1 MRGRSAFSQ
10 GNRAGET
17 ESHKGPGTGGP
28 LTVLAEAPA
37 FVLLAGCGVLLYSLE
52 LGMPAWKACST
63 GILVMGFLAFSGTI
77 APCPRLAGMLIFLTG
92 VFISFS
98 VTAAARLDKPVSDAV
113 VPRLETMGTV
123 ISERAWGSR
132 RALVI
137 KTGEGVFCCKLP
149 ATGLFREG
157 DRVALAGRVR
167 FFEPAPDSGKFEEQ
181 TYWRA
186 RGVLGEVQDPKIQ
199 KRGRYRWS
207 FPTWR
212 DILKERILLN
222 VPRNTRGY
230 ILAAW
235 LGNRDPDL
243 AEEHRKWGTS
253 HILAISGFHVGIV
266 ALCLRKIARRRVLV
280 PSIFMWGY
288 VLLSGGAASALR
300 AALMFQIAF
309 AGDLLGRP
317 VRSLNAVSAAA
328 VVMLFWSPW
337 WFWDLGWRL
346 SVTAA
351 IVLGSFASRRKTKY
365 FRFAIPL
372 VWYVTGAFISRSFGS
387 VPVAGMVMN
396 IFVVPLFGLLLP
408 VLSVLVLPMLL
419 EVPGSGI
426 PAWAME
432 FVLQSFHGCA
442 KAVSLVI
449 PLEAG
454 AGFFPAGV
462 VCALL
467 VFLSLSGS
475 GIKMARSA
483 VAGALAG
490 TFAALYV

>member
-1 MRGRSAFSQ
+1 
-10 GNRAGET
+10 
-17 ESHKGPGTGGP
+17 
-28 LTVLAEAPA
+28 
-37 FVLLAGCGVLLYSLE
+37 
-52 LGMPAWKACST
+52 MPVWKACVT

-92 VFISFS
+92 VFIFFS
-98 VTAAARLDKPVSDAV
+98 VTAAARLEKPVSDAV
-113 VPRLETMGTV
+113 FRRLETAGTV

-137 KTGEGVFCCKLP
+137 KTDEGVFCCKMP

-157 DRVALAGRVR
+157 DRLALAGRVR
-167 FFEPAPDSGKFEEQ
+167 FFEPAPDSGKFDEQ

-186 RGVLGEVQDPKIQ
+186 RGILGEVQDPKIQ
-199 KRGRYRWS
+199 KQGRSRWS
-207 FPTWR
+207 FPAWR
-212 DILKERILLN
+212 NILKERILLN
-222 VPRNTRGY
+222 VPRKTRGY

-235 LGNRDPDL
+235 LGTRDPDL
-243 AEEHRKWGTS
+243 AAEHRKWGTS

-328 VVMLFWSPW
+328 VAMLFWRPW

-351 IVLGSFASRRKTKY
+351 LVLGSFASRRKTKY
-365 FRFAIPL
+365 FWVAIPL
-372 VWYVTGAFISRSFGS
+372 VWYVTGSFISRSFGS

-419 EVPGSGI
+419 EVPGSGLL
-426 PAWAME
+426 AWVTE

-454 AGFFPAGV
+454 VDFFPAGV

-467 VFLSLSGS
+467 VFLSFSGS
-475 GIKMARSA
+475 GIKEPRST
-483 VAGALAG
+483 VAGVLAG
-490 TFAALYV
+490 AFAALYG

>member
-1 MRGRSAFSQ
+1 
-10 GNRAGET
+10 
-17 ESHKGPGTGGP
+17 
-28 LTVLAEAPA
+28 
-37 FVLLAGCGVLLYSLE
+37 
-52 LGMPAWKACST
+52 MPVWKACVT
-63 GILVMGFLAFSGTI
+63 GILVIGFLALSGTG

-92 VFISFS
+92 VFIFFS
-98 VTAAARLDKPVSDAV
+98 LTAVARLEKPASDV
-113 VPRLETMGTV
+113 VFTRLETVGTV
-123 ISERAWGSR
+123 ILERAWGSR

-137 KTGEGVFCCKLP
+137 KTNEGVFCCKLP

-157 DRVALAGRVR
+157 DRVALAGRVH
-167 FFEPAPDSGKFEEQ
+167 FFEPTPDSGKFDEQ

-186 RGVLGEVQDPKIQ
+186 RGVLGEVQDAKIQ
-199 KRGRYRWS
+199 KQGRCRWS
-207 FPTWR
+207 FAAWR
-212 DILKERILLN
+212 DLLKERILLN
-222 VPRNTRGY
+222 VPRRTRGY

-235 LGNRDPDL
+235 LGSRDPDL

-266 ALCLRKIARRRVLV
+266 ALCLRKMTRRGVLV
-280 PSIFMWGY
+280 PSIFMWAY

-317 VRSLNAVSAAA
+317 VRPLNAVCAAA
-328 VVMLFWSPW
+328 VATLFWRPW

-351 IVLGSFASRRKTKY
+351 LVLASFASLRKTKY
-365 FRFAIPL
+365 CWVAIPL
-372 VWYVTGAFISRSFGS
+372 VWYVTGAFISRSFGN
-387 VPVAGMVMN
+387 VPVVGMVMN

-419 EVPGSGI
+419 KI
-426 PAWAME
+426 PASGFLAWATE
-432 FVLQSFHGCA
+432 FVLWGFHGCA
-442 KAVSLVI
+442 KALSLVL
-449 PLEAG
+449 PLKMG

-467 VFLSLSGS
+467 VFLSFSGA
-475 GIKMARSA
+475 GIKAGRS
-483 VAGALAG
+483 ALAG
-490 TFAALYV
+490 VLAGFFAALYI